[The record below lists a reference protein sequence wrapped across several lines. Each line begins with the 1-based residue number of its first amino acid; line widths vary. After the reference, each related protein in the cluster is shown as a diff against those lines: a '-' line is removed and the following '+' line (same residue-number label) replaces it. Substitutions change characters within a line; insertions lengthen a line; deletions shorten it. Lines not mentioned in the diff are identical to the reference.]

1 MAAKDLY
8 EKDYY
13 QILGVSKGADSAAIK
28 KQYRKLARE
37 LHPDKTKGDKK
48 LEDRFKAVSE
58 AYDIL
63 SDDKKRRDYDEVR
76 EAVKSGRV
84 PPGFNGGGQGFN
96 GGDFSDLFGP
106 GGDIF
111 STLFGGARQR
121 HGADLQTEA
130 SIGFKESIYGTEL
143 NLRLSPNG
151 STPTNIT
158 LGNLMISREDVKSTS
173 TIAVDGS
180 DLATY
185 VVSLASASDNIYET
199 TGSGDVYRYDR
210 AYLKTP
216 NNALG
221 YLNKQIFE
229 VSDSDGS
236 SSTIKIT
243 IPQKSWTGA
252 RTSTA
257 TLSTDVTFFNLF
269 IAILKANLAMRLI
282 SFSEY
287 FIVLKA
293 SLPLLLLLKPLDQ
306 ELSLVKVDRKLTS

>member
-63 SDDKKRRDYDEVR
+63 SDDKKRREYDEVR

-143 NLRLSPNG
+143 IYG
-151 STPTNIT
+151 SHQ
-158 LGNLMISREDVKSTS
+158 MDQYQQISQREFQ
-173 TIAVDGS
+173 
-180 DLATY
+180 
-185 VVSLASASDNIYET
+185 LASKM
-199 TGSGDVYRYDR
+199 GQR
-210 AYLKTP
+210 
-216 NNALG
+216 
-221 YLNKQIFE
+221 
-229 VSDSDGS
+229 
-236 SSTIKIT
+236 
-243 IPQKSWTGA
+243 
-252 RTSTA
+252 
-257 TLSTDVTFFNLF
+257 
-269 IAILKANLAMRLI
+269 
-282 SFSEY
+282 
-287 FIVLKA
+287 
-293 SLPLLLLLKPLDQ
+293 
-306 ELSLVKVDRKLTS
+306 